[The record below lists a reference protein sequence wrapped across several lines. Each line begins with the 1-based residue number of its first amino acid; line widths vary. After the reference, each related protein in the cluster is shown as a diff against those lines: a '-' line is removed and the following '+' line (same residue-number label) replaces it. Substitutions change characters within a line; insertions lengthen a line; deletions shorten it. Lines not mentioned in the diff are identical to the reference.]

1 MTDELTDRTIT
12 TKEERVNSVEATPN
26 PPETV
31 LRRTKKDFRDMF
43 FFLTNLIFYGR
54 LPKMFYAFP
63 DVLVH
68 FGNKMYI

>member
-43 FFLTNLIFYGR
+43 FFNKFDFLREVAKNVLCISGR
-54 LPKMFYAFP
+54 FSPFRK
-63 DVLVH
+63 
-68 FGNKMYI
+68 